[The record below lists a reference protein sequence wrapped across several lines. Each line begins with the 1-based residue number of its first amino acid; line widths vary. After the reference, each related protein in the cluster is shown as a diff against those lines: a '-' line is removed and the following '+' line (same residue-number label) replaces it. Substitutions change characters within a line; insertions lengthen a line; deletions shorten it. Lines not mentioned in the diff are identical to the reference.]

1 MKSLSPIPALLI
13 GLSVVVL
20 YVVGGLLGLSLP
32 TINPSATAVWPPT
45 GIALV
50 ALLVW
55 GYRMWPAVFI
65 GAFVVNVLKG
75 TVATTWGIAA
85 GNTLE
90 ALVGAWLVRE
100 FAGGA
105 EAFARPQSVIRFVAY
120 AAILS
125 TMVSA
130 TLGVTSLCLGGLAPW
145 KQFGAVWLTW
155 WLGDMVSDVLVAP
168 ALLIWITFPRPRL
181 NRERILE
188 AGAILLAIVAIGA
201 VIFPETIP
209 ALDKNIPIS
218 YLALLPMLWAAIRF
232 GQRGAASA
240 AVVTSAIALAGTL
253 HGYGPFAKS
262 DPNQSLLLLQAFVGT
277 LAVTALL
284 LAAVSSDR
292 GEATS
297 ALTAKE
303 RELRLITD
311 VTPVLLTRCSRDLR
325 YVFVNRA
332 YAEMLGRTPSEISGK
347 TIREIM
353 GDAGYES
360 IRPHVE
366 RVLRGEPVEYE
377 EDVLFKGVGLRSLR
391 VSYRPDR
398 DAAGNV
404 RGWVASILDVTAH
417 KQADR
422 ALAVA
427 QEQLRQH
434 AETLEKTVADR
445 TGELRATNAE
455 LEAFSYS
462 LSHDL
467 RAPLRSIRG
476 FTMMALDEHRTE
488 LGASAANLERVI
500 RATDRMDRLI
510 QDVLAF
516 SRVSRQQLVV
526 EPVDVE
532 KLVRG
537 IVQERQELQPPRAEV
552 EVREPLLMVRGD
564 QASLTQCVT
573 NLLDNAVK
581 FTAPEIVPKVRIR
594 SEAAREKV
602 RLWFEDNG
610 IGIER
615 ETQSKIFDL
624 FQRGHADGAYE
635 GTGIGLAIVR
645 RAVERMGGQV
655 GVESEIGR
663 GSRFWIELPAA

>member
-1 MKSLSPIPALLI
+1 
-13 GLSVVVL
+13 
-20 YVVGGLLGLSLP
+20 
-32 TINPSATAVWPPT
+32 
-45 GIALV
+45 
-50 ALLVW
+50 
-55 GYRMWPAVFI
+55 MWPAVFI

-105 EAFARPQSVIRFVAY
+105 EAFARPQSVIRFVAH

-188 AGAILLAIVAIGA
+188 AGALLLAIVAIGA

-262 DPNQSLLLLQAFVGT
+262 DPNQSMLLLQAFVGT

-292 GEATS
+292 AAAAS
-297 ALTAKE
+297 ALT
-303 RELRLITD
+303 
-311 VTPVLLTRCSRDLR
+311 
-325 YVFVNRA
+325 
-332 YAEMLGRTPSEISGK
+332 
-347 TIREIM
+347 
-353 GDAGYES
+353 
-360 IRPHVE
+360 
-366 RVLRGEPVEYE
+366 
-377 EDVLFKGVGLRSLR
+377 
-391 VSYRPDR
+391 
-398 DAAGNV
+398 
-404 RGWVASILDVTAH
+404 
-417 KQADR
+417 
-422 ALAVA
+422 VA
-427 QEQLRQH
+427 QEQLRRH

-445 TGELRATNAE
+445 TAELRATNAE

-476 FTMMALDEHRTE
+476 FTMMALDEHRAE

-516 SRVSRQQLVV
+516 SRVSRQQIVV

-537 IVQERQELQPPRAEV
+537 IVQERQELQPPGAEV
-552 EVREPLLMVRGD
+552 EVRAPLLMVRGD

-594 SEAAREKV
+594 CEAGGEKV

-624 FQRGHADGAYE
+624 FQRGHTDGAYE
-635 GTGIGLAIVR
+635 GTGVGLAIVR
-645 RAVERMGGQV
+645 RAVERMGGKV
-655 GVESEIGR
+655 GVVSEIGR
-663 GSRFWIELPAA
+663 GSKFWIELPAA